1 MRLRMRALTTD
12 LFREPS
18 VVVAL
23 RVSSRI
29 FIL

>member
-1 MRLRMRALTTD
+1 MRLRMRAPTTD
-12 LFREPS
+12 LFRELS

-23 RVSSRI
+23 SVSSRI